1 MCADGWCLER
11 VLTMFENWEVAPLK
25 WKISPRAALWGALL
39 WALLAG
45 VVIGLLCAGSL
56 RLDLLNVASLT
67 ILLGGA
73 ILLAFRF
80 ALRPSRRPPPSV

>member
-1 MCADGWCLER
+1 MYADGCCLER
-11 VLTMFENWEVAPLK
+11 VLTMFESWEVAPFK

-39 WALLAG
+39 WALVAG
-45 VVIGLLCAGSL
+45 VVIGLLWAGRL
-56 RLDLLNVASLT
+56 RLDLLNVVSLT

-80 ALRPSRRPPPSV
+80 ALQPSRRLPPSV